1 MSRLILSWIPAAL
14 IAATLFFLG
23 RIVAYH
29 SQLQIQQHHSGI
41 PVSLRYQNQNQ
52 NDYND
57 NNDNESH
64 SEIELH
70 AVADA
75 ETDAATVTDD
85 NDIQQT
91 NITSESSGNLT
102 TVVNATLGREPL
114 VEIFHDAGVM
124 EVDLALLLQLPLWTT
139 VQKLYGKGPLIYGLD
154 QCQAFREATPPEK
167 RRVGPAGLFNT
178 GTNLVS
184 LYLEANCY
192 FPQHAN
198 AIQWQVPWG
207 KHVMASLR
215 TKHVVTNKH
224 EHDTTLNISTVLP
237 IVTIR
242 DPFYW
247 MQSMCRQPY
256 GLKWHHRPQHC
267 PNLVPNEY
275 DYTLYPFPGKNIPV
289 RIALGKEQTTK
300 WNSMAHLWSDWN
312 LQYFHA
318 TEFPKLMVRF
328 EDLIFYPKQVMT
340 QVCECAGGTIGKKKK
355 HKFLYNLD
363 SAKFGPG
370 HGTTKTTL
378 ASAMIRY
385 GQDEGRRKKGLTPE
399 DIALAKDTLD
409 PELMHFFHYNQ

>member
-1 MSRLILSWIPAAL
+1 MPRLILSWIPAVL
-14 IAATLFFLG
+14 IAATLFFLT
-23 RIVAYH
+23 RIVIYH
-29 SQLQIQQHHSGI
+29 SQLQMRQHHFGI
-41 PVSLRYQNQNQ
+41 PVSLQYQF
-52 NDYND
+52 DYN
-57 NNDNESH
+57 NDFDFESH
-64 SEIELH
+64 SEIALP
-70 AVADA
+70 AV
-75 ETDAATVTDD
+75 TVTVAAKDD
-85 NDIQQT
+85 DDVNVQQPT
-91 NITSESSGNLT
+91 TIVDSHSYSNLT
-102 TVVNATLGREPL
+102 TIEEATLGREPL
-114 VEIFHDAGVM
+114 LEIFHDAGVM
-124 EVDLALLLQLPLWTT
+124 PVDLPLLLQLPLWTT
-139 VQKLYGKGPLIYGLD
+139 VQKLYGEGPLIYGLD
-154 QCQAFREATPPEK
+154 QCQAFREAIPPEQ

-192 FPQHAN
+192 FPQHGN

-215 TKHVVTNKH
+215 TSHVVTNTHKQK
-224 EHDTTLNISTVLP
+224 HDTALNISSILP

-256 GLKWHHRPQHC
+256 GLKWHHQPQHC

-275 DYTLYPFPGKNIPV
+275 DYSLYPFPGKNIPV
-289 RIALGKEQTTK
+289 RIAVGKEHTTK

-318 TEFPKLMVRF
+318 TEFPKLMIRF

-355 HKFLYNLD
+355 GYKFSYILD

-378 ASAMIRY
+378 ASAMIQY
-385 GQDEGRRKKGLTPE
+385 GQDEGRRKKGLTPD

-409 PELMHFFHYNQ
+409 PELMQFFHYNP